1 METVPRNGGMEV
13 KADREVSTATAPA
26 AVQGAVPA
34 TPAGGIVLRVK
45 ELGKRLSERGR
56 VEVVFE
62 DGTKY
67 SIDASRIK
75 ELYFFDGR
83 LYVVYETEN
92 ADFYK
97 KYVSEIPVLATKLN
111 FQIKEIIEERCRR
124 CGSLIEWDADEPYCP
139 KCGANFPGY
148 DEIPVK
154 LLERGIGFKEEIE
167 NFARALLGAEVEYVD
182 ALFRNIAGGFT
193 PLFDLSPVYITLYT
207 CVVKEVA
214 IVENPV
220 FKESHYDEWE
230 TYEHKYEGKFAVLR
244 VNDRKAFDSWTTG
257 FYYVLFRLK
266 GEPKLDL
273 LNEFVRREEERRKR
287 EEEERRRRE
296 EEVRKKREEEERRWS
311 DPSVVAKEIISRLP
325 EWADGAYVKQKAVWG
340 EDADVVT
347 YVLPAKKSRRGSGF
361 YTSESWRTISI
372 GIPEKFLDPFVGK
385 VITKNGIMK
394 VKEKKNGG
402 KYVELEVV
410 ANG

>member
-1 METVPRNGGMEV
+1 MGEQ
-13 KADREVSTATAPA
+13 K
-26 AVQGAVPA
+26 
-34 TPAGGIVLRVK
+34 IVLK
-45 ELGKRLSERGR
+45 AKGLGKRLSEKGR
-56 VEVVFE
+56 VEVEFE

-75 ELYFFDGR
+75 GLYFFDGR
-83 LYVVYETEN
+83 FYVVYETEN

-97 KYVSEIPVLATKLN
+97 KYVSDIPALATKLN
-111 FQIKEIIEERCRR
+111 FRIEEIVEQRCKR

-139 KCGANFPGY
+139 KCGGNFPGY
-148 DEIPVK
+148 NEIPVK
-154 LLERGIGFKEEIE
+154 LLERGIGFKEEVE
-167 NFARALLGAEVEYVD
+167 GFARALLGAEVEYVD

-214 IVENPV
+214 VVENPV

-230 TYEHKYEGKFAVLR
+230 TQEHKYEGKFAVFR
-244 VNDRKAFDSWTTG
+244 VNDRKTFDSWTTG

-273 LNEFVRREEERRKR
+273 LNEFVKREEERRKR
-287 EEEERRRRE
+287 EAEERKRRE
-296 EEVRKKREEEERRWS
+296 EEARRKREAEEKKWS
-311 DPSVVAKEIISRLP
+311 DPKTVIEAVIAKLP
-325 EWADGAYVKQKAVWG
+325 SWADGAYVKQKTVWG
-340 EDADVVT
+340 EDADVIT
-347 YVLPAKKSRRGSGF
+347 YVLPAKKSQRGSGF

-372 GIPEKFLDPFVGK
+372 DIPEKFLSSFAGK
-385 VITKNGIMK
+385 VITKSGVVK

>member
-1 METVPRNGGMEV
+1 MSER
-13 KADREVSTATAPA
+13 K
-26 AVQGAVPA
+26 
-34 TPAGGIVLRVK
+34 IVLK
-45 ELGKRLSERGR
+45 AKGLGKRLSEKGR
-56 VEVVFE
+56 VEVEFE

-75 ELYFFDGR
+75 GLYFFDGR

-97 KYVSEIPVLATKLN
+97 KYVSDIPALATKLN
-111 FQIKEIIEERCRR
+111 FRIEEIVEQRCKR

-139 KCGANFPGY
+139 KCGGNFPGY
-148 DEIPVK
+148 NEIPVK
-154 LLERGIGFKEEIE
+154 LLERGVGFKEEVE
-167 NFARALLGAEVEYVD
+167 SFARALLGAEVEYVD

-266 GEPKLDL
+266 GEPKLEL
-273 LNEFVRREEERRKR
+273 LNEFVKREEERRRKEEEERKRREEEARRKR
-287 EEEERRRRE
+287 EEEE
-296 EEVRKKREEEERRWS
+296 KKWS
-311 DPSVVAKEIISRLP
+311 DPKVAIEVIIAKLP
-325 EWADGAYVKQKAVWG
+325 SWADGAYVKQKTVWG
-340 EDADVVT
+340 EDADVIT
-347 YVLPAKKSRRGSGF
+347 YVLPAKKSQRGSGF

-372 GIPEKFLDPFVGK
+372 DVPEKFLSPFVGK
-385 VITKNGIMK
+385 VITKSGVVK